1 MVSQVPKA
9 ARPAAM
15 VIPSTI
21 SLPGPVPSTPVSAAS
36 ALPISPLVPGGP
48 GRARPAPGAAGA
60 GVTTGN
66 RCAMLPGLGV
76 ERPGTVPRGSAG
88 GRASGPLT
96 AAPAEVLP
104 LCPGGA
110 GPLGKGEADRDG
122 LGDGLGH
129 DDVPGEGDGL
139 GEGDALG
146 QGDLLGDGDGLGDGD
161 LLGDGD
167 GDGDLDGDGDGLG
180 EGDLLGDG
188 GGEGDGDPVAAAPV
202 PGRTASRMPAAIAPP
217 PTMARAPVRG
227 RAGTSPWCGWPALL
241 RVRAAGVITAAW
253 TRSRPRRFPRK
264 PGMVPGFTACWGG
277 LCPWPA
283 RLRPYRWVSWR

>member
-110 GPLGKGEADRDG
+110 GPLGEGEADRDG
-122 LGDGLGH
+122 
-129 DDVPGEGDGL
+129 
-139 GEGDALG
+139 
-146 QGDLLGDGDGLGDGD
+146 QGD

-188 GGEGDGDPVAAAPV
+188 DGEGDGDPLGDGDGAALDVAGEGDGDPVAAAPV
-202 PGRTASRMPAAIAPP
+202 PGRTASRIPAAIAPP
-217 PTMARAPVRG
+217 PTMARAPARG

-264 PGMVPGFTACWGG
+264 PGMVPGFTACW
-277 LCPWPA
+277 
-283 RLRPYRWVSWR
+283 